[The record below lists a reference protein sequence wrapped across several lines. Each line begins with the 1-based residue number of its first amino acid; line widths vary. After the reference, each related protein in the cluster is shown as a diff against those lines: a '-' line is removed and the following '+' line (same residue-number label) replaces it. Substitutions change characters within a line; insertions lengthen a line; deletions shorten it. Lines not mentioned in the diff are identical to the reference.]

1 MVEHIYETTF
11 CQNIVWQEQFGV
23 VGNVAETLVDDRVV
37 VAPGGDEDGKL
48 LCHLG
53 VIIEKFHESLAQL
66 FTPFVSPVIGG
77 QKHLRNASLSG
88 FIHDDGSA
96 CSISIRQNRTA

>member
-1 MVEHIYETTF
+1 MVEHVHKTAF
-11 CQNIVWQEQFGV
+11 SQDVVWQKQLGV
-23 VGNVAETLVDDRVV
+23 VGNAAEALVDDRVV
-37 VAPGGDEDGKL
+37 VTPGCDEDGKL

-53 VIIEKFHESLAQL
+53 VVIEKFHESLAHL